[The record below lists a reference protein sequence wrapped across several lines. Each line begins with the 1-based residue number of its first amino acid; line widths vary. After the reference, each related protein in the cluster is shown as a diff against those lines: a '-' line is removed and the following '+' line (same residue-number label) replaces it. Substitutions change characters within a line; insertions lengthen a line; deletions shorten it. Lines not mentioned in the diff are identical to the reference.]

1 MVRLLFEEH
10 ICILRAVAYHWV
22 EAPERSLSHKYTGSI
37 AGRCARGA
45 FVLPLWTCH
54 LLLSRHL
61 TAEVDTQVAASTWQC
76 SARCSRTI
84 CCCCSV
90 AQPCLVL
97 CDTMHCSLPGS
108 SVSHYLRS
116 LLEFISI
123 EFSSV
128 QSFSRVQL
136 VVTAWMAAHQSS
148 LSITNSRSCWN
159 QCPSSWWCHPTISS
173 SVFPFSHL
181 QSFPASGSFQMC
193 QFFPSGGQST
203 GVSALAVVLPINI
216 QDWFPLGLTGW
227 ISLLSKRLSRVFSNT
242 TVQKHQFFG
251 AQLSV

>member
-1 MVRLLFEEH
+1 MVRLVFEEH
-10 ICILRAVAYHWV
+10 TCILRTVVYHWV

-37 AGRCARGA
+37 AGRFAQDTS
-45 FVLPLWTCH
+45 VLPLWTCR

-76 SARCSRTI
+76 SAGCSRTI

-136 VVTAWMAAHQSS
+136 VVTPWTAAHQSS

-159 QCPSSWWCHPTISS
+159 QCHPVDDAIQLSHPLFSPSPAFYLSQHQGLFKCVSS
-173 SVFPFSHL
+173 SHQVAKVL
-181 QSFPASGSFQMC
+181 EFQ
-193 QFFPSGGQST
+193 
-203 GVSALAVVLPINI
+203 L
-216 QDWFPLGLTGW
+216 
-227 ISLLSKRLSRVFSNT
+227 
-242 TVQKHQFFG
+242 
-251 AQLSV
+251 